1 MTMRFFSKTGA
12 IAAIS
17 ALALAACSDDTPP
30 ADNSDVPAE
39 TEQEAPV
46 SDADMPVTEDEGSG
60 SQTTASFDIP
70 EIPSLPGIDTEAL
83 RSGIETLASDEFEG
97 RAPATPGGEKTVAW
111 LEQQFSDIGLEP
123 ALGDSYRQQVPLVEI
138 TADPR
143 DSYLTINDADG
154 GSRTLAYGG
163 ETVFWTKNVV
173 EDVTFDDSDMVFVG
187 FGIVAPEYGWN
198 DYEGIDAKGKTVVM
212 LINDPGYY
220 LEDEEMFNGKAM
232 TYYGRWTYKF
242 EEAARQG
249 ADAAIIV
256 HQTAPASYGWGV
268 VEGSWSGPQIDLQ
281 RPETGGRADLEAWI
295 TEEVATEL
303 FASAG
308 LDFAEQSAAALT
320 ADFAPVPMQGL
331 SASGKIANSISRSN
345 SANVAAILPG
355 SAAPAEYILYM
366 AHWDHIGVN
375 ADAEP
380 GQDAIYNGAVDNATG
395 TVGIVEIARS
405 FAAAE
410 TAPDRSLLFV
420 AVTAEE
426 SGLLGSA
433 YMAEDPIV
441 PLASIVGGINIDALL
456 PTPPAKDLVVIGYG
470 ASELEALLE
479 AAAGPRDMYLRPD
492 ANPQAGYFYR
502 SDHISLAKKGV
513 PMLYADSGIDL
524 VDGGEEAG
532 SVYGDAYTENDY
544 HAPSDEYSPDW
555 DLSGITGTLE
565 ILRDTGAYMAYSD
578 IRPNWYEGNEF
589 RALRDEMMAD

>member
-1 MTMRFFSKTGA
+1 MTRTILTKAGA
-12 IAAIS
+12 LAAIS
-17 ALALAACSDDTPP
+17 VLAVAACTEDTPP
-30 ADNSDVPAE
+30 PENGGAE
-39 TEQEAPV
+39 LEAPV
-46 SDADMPVTEDEGSG
+46 SDAAMPVTAEGDANPQMAS
-60 SQTTASFDIP
+60 ASFDIP
-70 EIPSLPGIDTEAL
+70 AIPSLPAIDTEAL
-83 RSGIETLASDEFEG
+83 RSGIATLASDAFEG
-97 RAPATPGGEKTVAW
+97 RAPATPGGQKTVAW

-123 ALGDSYRQQVPLVEI
+123 ALGDSYRQDVPLVEI

-143 DSYLTINDADG
+143 QSYLTINEDDG
-154 GSRTLAYGG
+154 ASRTLAYGA

-173 EDVTFDDSDMVFVG
+173 ENVTFDDSDMVFVG

-198 DYEGIDAKGKTVVM
+198 DYEGIDAEGKTVVM
-212 LINDPGYY
+212 LINDPGFY
-220 LEDEEMFNGKAM
+220 LEDEDMFNGKAM

-281 RPETGGRADLEAWI
+281 RPDAGNRADMEAWI
-295 TEEVATEL
+295 TEDVATEL

-308 LDFAEQSAAALT
+308 LDFAEQAASALT
-320 ADFAPVPMQGL
+320 ADFAPVPMTGL
-331 SASGKIANSISRSN
+331 SASGKIANTISRSN

-355 SAAPAEYILYM
+355 SEMPDEYVLYM
-366 AHWDHIGVN
+366 AHWDHIGRI

-380 GQDAIYNGAVDNATG
+380 DEDAIYNGAVDNATG

-410 TAPDRSLLFV
+410 TAPERSLLFV

-433 YMAEDPIV
+433 YMADYPIV
-441 PLASIVGGINIDALL
+441 PLDAIVGGVNIDALL
-456 PTPPAKDLVVIGYG
+456 PTPPARDLVVIGYG

-479 AAAGPRDMYLRPD
+479 AAGANRNMYLRPD

-524 VDGGEEAG
+524 VEGGEDAG
-532 SVYGDAYTENDY
+532 RVFSDDYTENHY

-555 DLSGITGTLE
+555 DLSGIVSTLE
-565 ILRDTGAYMAYSD
+565 VLRDTGAYMAYSD
-578 IRPNWYEGNEF
+578 IQPNWYEGNEF
-589 RALRDEMMAD
+589 RALRDQMMAD

>member
-1 MTMRFFSKTGA
+1 MTMTTLTR
-12 IAAIS
+12 AAALAAAMS
-17 ALALAACSDDTPP
+17 ALALTACSEDTPP
-30 ADNSDVPAE
+30 ADNSE
-39 TEQEAPV
+39 TELEAPV
-46 SDADMPVTEDEGSG
+46 SDADLPVTEEDEAVP
-60 SQTTASFDIP
+60 QTTASFEIP
-70 EIPSLPGIDTEAL
+70 EIPSLPGIDTQAL
-83 RSGIETLASDEFEG
+83 RNGIATLASDEFEG

-143 DSYLTINDADG
+143 QSYLTINEDDG
-154 GSRTLAYGG
+154 ASRTLTYGD
-163 ETVFWTKNVV
+163 EAVFWTKNVV
-173 EDVTFDDSDMVFVG
+173 ENVSFDDSDMMFVG

-198 DYEGIDAKGKTVVM
+198 DYEGIDAEGKTVVM
-212 LINDPGYY
+212 LINDPGFY

-268 VEGSWSGPQIDLQ
+268 VEGSWSGAQIDLQ
-281 RPETGGRADLEAWI
+281 RPETGGRTDMEAWI
-295 TEEVATEL
+295 TEAVAAEL

-308 LDFAEQSAAALT
+308 LDFQEQAAAALT
-320 ADFAPVPMQGL
+320 ADFDPVPMAGL
-331 SASGKIANSISRSN
+331 SASGKIANTISRSS

-355 SAAPAEYILYM
+355 TEAPDEYVLYM

-375 ADAEP
+375 ADAGP
-380 GQDAIYNGAVDNATG
+380 GEDAIYNGAVDNATG

-405 FAAAE
+405 FAQAG
-410 TAPDRSLLFV
+410 TAPERSLIFV

-441 PLASIVGGINIDALL
+441 PLEAIVGGINIDALL
-456 PTPPAKDLVVIGYG
+456 PTPPARDLVVIGYG

-479 AAAGPRDMYLRPD
+479 AAAGPRDQYLRPD

-524 VDGGEEAG
+524 VEGGEDAG
-532 SVYGDAYTENDY
+532 RVYSDDYSENRY
-544 HAPSDEYSPDW
+544 HAPADEYSADW
-555 DLSGITGTLE
+555 DLSGIVGTLE
-565 ILRDTGAYMAYSD
+565 VLRDTGAYMAYSD

-589 RALRDEMMAD
+589 RALRDEMMAE